1 MAHDITMQSEVVM
14 HYRISLT
21 DGTEVESSFDE
32 DPVEIYMGRH
42 ELPEGMELAIYGLRE
57 GDTQT
62 LTLTPEQCFGERD
75 ENNITTMARSEF
87 PAGLAPEIG
96 LSYAFGTDTGE
107 EVTGTVRSIHGD
119 DVEVDFNHPLA
130 GHHLVFS
137 VEILEV
143 NNDHEPVSYED

>member
-1 MAHDITMQSEVVM
+1 MHEEITMQSQVLM

-21 DGTEVESSFDE
+21 NGTEVESSFDE
-32 DPVEIYMGRH
+32 DPVEIYMGKH

-75 ENNITTMARSEF
+75 EDSVHIMPRSEF
-87 PAGLAPEIG
+87 PLGLTPEIG
-96 LSYAFGTDTGE
+96 LTYAFGTDTGE
-107 EVTGTVRSIHGD
+107 DVTGTVRSIHGD
-119 DVEVDFNHPLA
+119 DVEIDFNHPLA

-143 NNDHEPVSYED
+143 NNDHEPVPYDD